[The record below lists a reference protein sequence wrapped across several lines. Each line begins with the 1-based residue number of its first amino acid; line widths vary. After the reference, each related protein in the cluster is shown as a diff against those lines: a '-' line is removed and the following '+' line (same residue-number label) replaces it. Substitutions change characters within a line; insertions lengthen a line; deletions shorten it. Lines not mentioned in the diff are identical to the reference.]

1 MLVPH
6 RLESGPD
13 QDDEDCTCHEHD
25 YHKEEDI
32 LPLLGTLSTLEL
44 GVSHEAC
51 LTLST
56 QNALVA
62 RVALALWIVVT
73 LTGASASL

>member
-25 YHKEEDI
+25 YKEEDI
-32 LPLLGTLSTLEL
+32 LPLLWTLSTLEL
-44 GVSHEAC
+44 GVSHEAW
-51 LTLST
+51 LTLSA
-56 QNALVA
+56 QNTFVS
-62 RVALALWIVVT
+62 RVASALWIVIT
-73 LTGASASL
+73 LTGTSAGF